1 MKRLLNDD
9 FLFTNAWSTLEENVL
24 IADRVS
30 KKGKDFY
37 YLLPG
42 MGRGARQRYWRNI
55 RISIFVGVLISA
67 LMWWLIWL
75 IYK

>member
-1 MKRLLNDD
+1 
-9 FLFTNAWSTLEENVL
+9 
-24 IADRVS
+24 VS

-67 LMWWLIWL
+67 LMWWLVWL